1 MVGKLATLQDP
12 HIRNFWH
19 FLKRRKPDFKALV
32 ISDTHIKHFGRAIKT
47 KKNLKIVIPALLY
60 GFKPLWFRKSEIFE
74 VHIPLPNIHK
84 KNNTFLT
91 AMLPYCIIVVVAIFI
106 SHIFTLGVN
115 KLWSGNVLH
124 HNLSSTRKA
133 TLVEK
138 SSTSSVGKVTLVEA
152 ATYRP
157 YRLCHALF
165 GCTALIPRCNCID
178 FKQVKFWETLLRTL
192 NLNFLRS

>member
-1 MVGKLATLQDP
+1 MALNLCDSENQKYLKST
-12 HIRNFWH
+12 
-19 FLKRRKPDFKALV
+19 FLYPTS
-32 ISDTHIKHFGRAIKT
+32 I
-47 KKNLKIVIPALLY
+47 
-60 GFKPLWFRKSEIFE
+60 
-74 VHIPLPNIHK
+74 K

-178 FKQVKFWETLLRTL
+178 FKQVKF
-192 NLNFLRS
+192 

>member
-1 MVGKLATLQDP
+1 MIDWQKGDGQRGWRLN
-12 HIRNFWH
+12 IRNNLSKQLALEPWH
-19 FLKRRKPDFKALV
+19 RSRFQY
-32 ISDTHIKHFGRAIKT
+32 S
-47 KKNLKIVIPALLY
+47 
-60 GFKPLWFRKSEIFE
+60 KSI
-74 VHIPLPNIHK
+74 
-84 KNNTFLT
+84 
-91 AMLPYCIIVVVAIFI
+91 PYCIIVVVAIFI